1 MPNDVDTPSTTAA
14 NNTRRGLLLGGLAVA
29 ATACNRA
36 ADPVRRP
43 AARRGTTTTST
54 TSTSTTT
61 STTSTTTPSTTT
73 TSTTVPGPT
82 TTLPGAPSA
91 PPTTLTADHVAR
103 RLTYGPTPE
112 LLAEINTLGPAAW
125 IESQLT
131 MPASADAALDTQLRA
146 AYPRTRNTALE
157 NEALGSVWEV
167 VSELPAATTI
177 RAVCARRQLFELT
190 VAFLWDRFSV
200 DIHHDRTQSSSG
212 EYDTI
217 LRAGAFG
224 RYADLLLAV
233 ARSGAM
239 MNYLN
244 QASSR
249 ADGGRVPIEN
259 FAREIMELHTVGV
272 DGGYTDDDVVAVS
285 YLLSGWTR
293 QMVSWQWIGPYRFD
307 GALHSLGPFT
317 DPNRTVLGW
326 SRGTLTGE
334 AAGRSFIDHLAHHP
348 ATARRLAHHLA
359 IRFIG
364 DHVTANDAVV
374 TAAAEAYLSAD
385 TSITALLRS
394 LLTSNDFA
402 ASTRRRIRRP
412 LELGAA
418 MLRAVAGTSW
428 GPADPTTAKWAMVG
442 SLDGLNQVPHW
453 WPDPNGYPDR
463 DSAWV
468 GVGSMIGRWNLA
480 TWISAGDV
488 PGFPVDWTAIRNWTT
503 GTTVGAWF
511 SAACARLG
519 VTVSTTTRDRMLS
532 ELYRNAGS
540 PLTQSGNEWA
550 MRRILQQLLQSVEF
564 QTR

>member
-1 MPNDVDTPSTTAA
+1 MPNDVDTPSTPAA
-14 NNTRRGLLLGGLAVA
+14 SNTRRGLLLGGLAVA

-43 AARRGTTTTST
+43 AGRRGTPATSTTSTTTSTTTTST
-54 TSTSTTT
+54 TSTS
-61 STTSTTTPSTTT
+61 TT

-91 PPTTLTADHVAR
+91 PPTALTADHVAR

-112 LLAEINTLGPAAW
+112 LLAEIDALGPAAW
-125 IESQLT
+125 IDAQLA
-131 MPASADAALDTQLRA
+131 MPASTDAALDTQLRT
-146 AYPRTRNTALE
+146 AYPRTRNNALE
-157 NEALGSVWEV
+157 NEALGSVWEII
-167 VSELPAATTI
+167 SELPAATTI
-177 RAVCARRQLFELT
+177 RAICARRQLFELT
-190 VAFLWDRFSV
+190 VACLWDRFSV

-224 RYADLLLAV
+224 RFADLLLAV

-259 FAREIMELHTVGV
+259 FARELMELHTVGV

-293 QMVSWQWIGPYRFD
+293 QMVNWQWIGPFQFD
-307 GALHSLGPFT
+307 PARHALGPFS
-317 DPNRTVLGW
+317 DPTHTVLGW
-326 SRGTLTGE
+326 SRGNLTGE

-359 IRFIG
+359 VRFIG
-364 DHVTANDAVV
+364 DHVTTNDAVV
-374 TAAAEAYLSAD
+374 TTAAAAYLNAD

-394 LLTSNDFA
+394 LLLSSDFA
-402 ASTRRRIRRP
+402 ASSHRRIRRP

-418 MLRAVAGTSW
+418 MVRAVSGTTW
-428 GPADPTTAKWAMVG
+428 GPSDPTTVKWSMVG
-442 SLDGLNQVPHW
+442 ALDGLNQVPHW

-463 DSAWV
+463 DQAWV

-480 TWISAGDV
+480 TWIGAGDV
-488 PGFPVDWTAIRNWTT
+488 PGFPVDRIALRNWTT
-503 GTTVGAWF
+503 GTTIGDWLA
-511 SAACARLG
+511 AACARLG
-519 VTVSTTTRDRMLS
+519 VTVSTATRDRMLA
-532 ELYRNAGS
+532 ELDRTAAS
-540 PLTQSGNEWA
+540 PLTQSGTEWA
-550 MRRILQQLLQSVEF
+550 MRRLLTQLLQSVEF